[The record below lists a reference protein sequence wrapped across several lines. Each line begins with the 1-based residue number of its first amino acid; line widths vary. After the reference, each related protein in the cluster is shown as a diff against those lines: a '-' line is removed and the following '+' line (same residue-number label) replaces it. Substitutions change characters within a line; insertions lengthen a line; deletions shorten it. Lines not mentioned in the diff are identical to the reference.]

1 MTGANLP
8 PPLNHSAQAA
18 NSVSYIREHGAIA
31 VTESDLSNVYRAY
44 IACLNERDWP
54 GLERFV
60 HADVVYNGRRIGLD
74 GYRAM
79 LERDV
84 RDIPDLHFVI
94 DLLVSDPPRI
104 ASRLRFDCTPKGEFL
119 GVPVDG
125 RRVTFAENVFYEFR
139 NARIASVWSVI
150 DKAAIEAQL

>member
-1 MTGANLP
+1 M
-8 PPLNHSAQAA
+8 NHSAQAA
-18 NSVSYIREHGAIA
+18 NFVSYIREHGAIA
-31 VTESDLSNVYRAY
+31 VTESDLSNAYRAY

-60 HADVVYNGRRIGLD
+60 HDDVVYNGRRIGLD

-94 DLLVSDPPRI
+94 DLLVSDSPRI

-139 NARIASVWSVI
+139 EGRIVQVWSVI
-150 DKAAIEAQL
+150 DKAAVEAQIQGAR